1 MYHGSGSRMYL
12 YDYYTRRRH
21 RRRRRGRRSSRCGI
35 YIAAA
40 AVRE

>member
-12 YDYYTRRRH
+12 YDYYTRRR
-21 RRRRRGRRSSRCGI
+21 RGRRGRRSSRCGI

-40 AVRE
+40 AARE